1 MIKAYAAKH
10 QHILYFLNGF
20 CLMIYLIF
28 TLKKYHRFATRG
40 TESACSY
47 EVSLI
52 YKLFKILMFLYQMF
66 FKLFYESSFFPMV
79 LVIDIPFQHVLLC
92 FFRMAFK
99 HFYNQSFEASVLFNT
114 IQSAV
119 CVCLHNIDFFIEQNS
134 KIMLRITR
142 KPVY

>member
-1 MIKAYAAKH
+1 
-10 QHILYFLNGF
+10 
-20 CLMIYLIF
+20 MIYLIF

-40 TESACSY
+40 TESACSS

-52 YKLFKILMFLYQMF
+52 FKLFKILMFLYQIV

-119 CVCLHNIDFFIEQNS
+119 CVCLHNIDFFLLKDVRMVGIFGLSYRYCQL
-134 KIMLRITR
+134 KKKVLQW
-142 KPVY
+142 